1 MTPIEQGLRRF
12 LYLGALA
19 VGLGVPAEL
28 LLAEHTGSAVQL
40 VPFVLCG
47 LLVAAVGAAWG
58 APSRGSLRAA
68 AGVAALVGVGAAFGA
83 WEHLE
88 HNFAFAAEIDASMPV
103 SGLVV
108 EALFGASPPLAPG
121 ALAVGGAL
129 LFAAT
134 WRHPSLGAKG
144 ADANQRA

>member
-1 MTPIEQGLRRF
+1 VTSIELDLRRF
-12 LYLGALA
+12 LYAGALA
-19 VGLGVPAEL
+19 VGVGVPAEL

-40 VPFVLCG
+40 VPFGLCAS
-47 LLVAAVGAAWG
+47 LVAAVVAAWA
-58 APSRGSLRAA
+58 APSRGALRAA
-68 AGVAALVGVGAAFGA
+68 QGVAALVGAGALFGA

-103 SGLVV
+103 SGLLV

-134 WRHPSLGAKG
+134 WRHPSLAASGAV
-144 ADANQRA
+144 ASQRA